1 MRESSVRY
9 WIQRGP
15 PTGVFY
21 VLRNRINNE
30 ALLGRSYPENVF
42 GRVPAFYRVVVNHSP
57 IYFTTTGVSDY
68 QGPPINE
75 AWLENAELLHVEI
88 RTIGHFTKSI
98 RAEGFVMDPH

>member
-1 MRESSVRY
+1 MRESSVRR
-9 WIQRGP
+9 WIQSRP

-21 VLRNRINNE
+21 VLRNRTTKE

-42 GRVPAFYRVVVNHSP
+42 GRAPALHRVVVNHSP

-75 AWLENAELLHVEI
+75 EWLKDAELLRVEI
-88 RTIGHFTKSI
+88 RTIGNFTKSI
-98 RAEGFVMDPH
+98 RTEGFVMDPR